1 MKIRHFGGIEFA
13 ACENELTEILT
24 QRYGNNV
31 NEFWITEDDQ
41 NNPCLAILVNKEL
54 ANITYFPDEYSPGA
68 QSAGGGCGLEPNG
81 YTVFYTNTPEEEIEI
96 SNNSIVP
103 FDLAL
108 KAAAEF
114 YHNQKMPR
122 CIDWTDN

>member
-1 MKIRHFGGIEFA
+1 MKIRHFGGVEFA

-24 QRYGNNV
+24 QRYGNDV

-41 NNPCLAILVNKEL
+41 DNPCLAILVNKEL

-68 QSAGGGCGLEPNG
+68 QSVGCCCGLELNG

-96 SNNSIVP
+96 SNNLIIP

-114 YHNQKMPR
+114 FHNQKMPR